1 MIGRMSD
8 PNDLVQVATYGYLHE
23 AELAAGALEAAGI
36 ESMVRDEFVAGV
48 RPHLTFTDGGV
59 RLFVRA
65 SDRDR
70 AAEVL
75 ETVAR
80 DFQDQSE

>member
-1 MIGRMSD
+1 MIEAMSD

-65 SDRDR
+65 SDRER
-70 AAEVL
+70 AEEVL
-75 ETVAR
+75 ETTATEY
-80 DFQDQSE
+80 QGEPE

>member
-1 MIGRMSD
+1 MSD
-8 PNDLVQVATYGYLHE
+8 PNDLVQVAAYGYLHE

-70 AAEVL
+70 ATEVL
-75 ETVAR
+75 ESVAR
-80 DFQDQSE
+80 DFQEEAE

>member
-1 MIGRMSD
+1 MSD
-8 PNDLVQVATYGYLHE
+8 PNDLVQVASYGYLHE
-23 AELAAGALEAAGI
+23 AELAAGALDAAGI

-70 AAEVL
+70 AQEVL
-75 ETVAR
+75 ETIAT
-80 DFQDQSE
+80 DFQEQSE